1 MINLD
6 IVVEDMIESKEVIY
20 IQTNSG
26 ISEHVKIGYGKYLE
40 VKRIGNIKERYLTI

>member
-6 IVVEDMIESKEVIY
+6 IVVEDMIESKGVIY

-26 ISEHVKIGYGKYLE
+26 ISEHVKIGHVKYLE
-40 VKRIGNIKERYLTI
+40 VRRIGHI

>member
-6 IVVEDMIESKEVIY
+6 IVVEDMSESKEVIY

-26 ISEHVKIGYGKYLE
+26 ISEHVKIGQGKHLE
-40 VKRIGNIKERYLTI
+40 VKRI

>member
-6 IVVEDMIESKEVIY
+6 IVVEDMSQSKEVIY

-26 ISEHVKIGYGKYLE
+26 ISEHVKIGYVKYLE
-40 VKRIGNIKERYLTI
+40 VRRIGIYREDA

>member
-6 IVVEDMIESKEVIY
+6 IVVEDKSESKGVIY

-26 ISEHVKIGYGKYLE
+26 ISEHVKIGYVKYFE
-40 VKRIGNIKERYLTI
+40 VRHIGHI

>member
-6 IVVEDMIESKEVIY
+6 IVVEDMSESKGVIY
-20 IQTNSG
+20 IQVNSI

-40 VKRIGNIKERYLTI
+40 VRRIGHI